1 MTIKQ
6 NNQLTDKQMSIV
18 LSETY
23 PQYVRAGAGTGK
35 TEVLINKILHIIE
48 TENVSLGNFGIIT
61 FTNKA
66 AEELKSRL
74 SQIIYA
80 QWSEYEEDEDLFIR
94 NQAELV
100 SMTDINTIHGFC
112 EKLLRDYGMHTG
124 IPTNFKIKSFRREM
138 TAILHDVVNKNYDSG
153 LLKDILEYKVIRLLD
168 ALMTNNSNHGIV
180 LDRAVADQ
188 CLKNSSADVL
198 WQSFKK
204 LFLEMYL
211 EAQELIEKQKKEENV
226 LTPND
231 LISKTVELLEID
243 YVAKKV
249 AEQYKYI
256 FIDEFQDTNKDQF
269 NLVNILIT
277 HGVKIFLVGD
287 DKQSIYGFRGADV
300 ENSMEM
306 HSIIKLMQE
315 KNAEEI
321 YMNENFRADKSLIE
335 TVNKIFQTK
344 FYHNT
349 TALRFPH
356 EPLAIPES
364 VQEQEDRECLEIS
377 HAEPI
382 ESVIERIV
390 ATKEI
395 DGRVAEYSDIVI
407 LCRRNF
413 DLDRISASLK
423 EKGYPVEVVGGKGF
437 YRAKEVVDT
446 YKLLNALINYDK
458 AYQNELAFTDYY
470 ASIMT
475 SKNIEETPEEL
486 MEEFRTV
493 IRRETVEESLTYF
506 YEKSLILEYY
516 RQKKQFQAIANLHKL
531 KDLAREL
538 INKDNMQPIQFL
550 DYLNIMITSGQEEDE
565 ADVSEIEREKG
576 VIRVYSIHKAK
587 GLSFPIVIVPCIDT
601 KLNRPITRPKI
612 IFDSKSDKC
621 RIGFNN
627 KELSDEIK
635 TDRDYI
641 KLLEVKTIEQLEE
654 ELRVF
659 YVACTRAKHHIVLL
673 TEKTKAE
680 VEQTGTWKDNA
691 SVAKW
696 LMQIDN
702 GEFYREFT
710 KQL

>member
-1 MTIKQ
+1 
-6 NNQLTDKQMSIV
+6 
-18 LSETY
+18 
-23 PQYVRAGAGTGK
+23 
-35 TEVLINKILHIIE
+35 
-48 TENVSLGNFGIIT
+48 
-61 FTNKA
+61 
-66 AEELKSRL
+66 
-74 SQIIYA
+74 
-80 QWSEYEEDEDLFIR
+80 
-94 NQAELV
+94 
-100 SMTDINTIHGFC
+100 
-112 EKLLRDYGMHTG
+112 
-124 IPTNFKIKSFRREM
+124 
-138 TAILHDVVNKNYDSG
+138 
-153 LLKDILEYKVIRLLD
+153 
-168 ALMTNNSNHGIV
+168 
-180 LDRAVADQ
+180 
-188 CLKNSSADVL
+188 
-198 WQSFKK
+198 
-204 LFLEMYL
+204 
-211 EAQELIEKQKKEENV
+211 
-226 LTPND
+226 
-231 LISKTVELLEID
+231 
-243 YVAKKV
+243 
-249 AEQYKYI
+249 
-256 FIDEFQDTNKDQF
+256 
-269 NLVNILIT
+269 
-277 HGVKIFLVGD
+277 
-287 DKQSIYGFRGADV
+287 
-300 ENSMEM
+300 
-306 HSIIKLMQE
+306 MQE

-335 TVNKIFQTK
+335 TINKIFQTT

-349 TALRFPH
+349 NALRFPH
-356 EPLAIPES
+356 EPLAVPDTIA
-364 VQEQEDRECLEIS
+364 EQEDKECFEIR

-390 ATKEI
+390 ATKKI
-395 DGRVAEYSDIVI
+395 NGRPAEYSDIVI

-423 EKGYPVEVVGGKGF
+423 EKDYPVEVVGGKGF

-458 AYQNELAFTDYY
+458 AYQNEFTFTDYY

-576 VIRVYSIHKAK
+576 VIRIYSIHKAK

-601 KLNRPITRPKI
+601 KLNRPITKPKI

-635 TDRDYI
+635 TDRDYV

-680 VEQTGTWKDNA
+680 IEQTGTWKDNA

-710 KQL
+710 KQP

>member
-1 MTIKQ
+1 MTVKQ
-6 NNQLTDKQMSIV
+6 NTHLTDKQMSIV

-35 TEVLINKILHIIE
+35 TEVLINKILHIIK
-48 TENVSLGNFGIIT
+48 TEAVSLNNFSVIT

-80 QWSEYEEDEDLFIR
+80 EWTEKDSNDSFIR
-94 NQAELV
+94 KQAELI
-100 SMTDINTIHGFC
+100 SMADINTIHGFC
-112 EKLLRDYGMHTG
+112 EKILRDYGVHIG
-124 IPTNFKIKSFRREM
+124 IPTNFRIKSFRGEM
-138 TAILHDVVNKNYDSG
+138 LTVLHEVVNNNYDSG
-153 LLKDILEYKVIRLLD
+153 LLKNILEYKVIRLLD

-180 LDRAVADQ
+180 LDRTVAEM
-188 CLKNSSADVL
+188 CIKNSSSDVL
-198 WQSFKK
+198 WLSFKK

-211 EAQELIEKQKKEENV
+211 EAQDIIENKKKEENV

-231 LISKTVELLEID
+231 LISKTVKLLDDD
-243 YVAKKV
+243 YVAKKI
-249 AEQYKYI
+249 AEKYEYI

-269 NLVNILIT
+269 NLVNILIN

-306 HSIIKLMQE
+306 HSIIKLMQK

-321 YMNENFRADKSLIE
+321 YLNENFRADKSLIE
-335 TVNKIFQTK
+335 IINRIFKTTFYYNK
-344 FYHNT
+344 N
-349 TALRFPH
+349 ALRFPY
-356 EPLAIPES
+356 EPIGIPET
-364 VQEQEDRECLEIS
+364 VAEQEDKACFEICYS
-377 HAEPI
+377 EPI

-390 ATKEI
+390 KNKEI
-395 DGRVAEYSDIVI
+395 NGRTAEYSDIVI

-437 YRAKEVVDT
+437 YRAKEIVDT
-446 YKLLNALINYDK
+446 YKLLNVLINDGIS
-458 AYQNELAFTDYY
+458 YQNEFVFTDYY
-470 ASIMT
+470 KSIMN
-475 SKNIEETPEEL
+475 SENIEKTPAEL
-486 MEEFRTV
+486 LEEFRTV
-493 IRRETVEESLTYF
+493 IRQETVEESLTYF
-506 YEKSLILEYY
+506 YEKSLIIEYY
-516 RQKKQFQAIANLHKL
+516 RQRKQFQSIANLYKL

-576 VIRVYSIHKAK
+576 VIRIYSIHKAK
-587 GLSFPIVIVPCIDT
+587 GLSFPIVIVPCVDT
-601 KLNRPITRPKI
+601 KLNRPITKPKI
-612 IFDSKSDKC
+612 ILDSKSDKY

-627 KELSDEIK
+627 KELSDDIK
-635 TDRDYI
+635 TDRDYS
-641 KLLEVKTIEQLEE
+641 KLLEVKTMEQLEE

-659 YVACTRAKHHIVLL
+659 YVACTRAKHHLVLL
-673 TEKTKAE
+673 SDKSKTEI
-680 VEQTGTWKDNA
+680 EQTKGWNDSA

-702 GEFYREFT
+702 GQFVQTYSGYSG
-710 KQL
+710 